1 MRRKRLVYKIELT
14 ENDIYLIM
22 QALDTRNTYKSLEE
36 CKQYAELYKRFRDL
50 YTGGLEVDKTASK

>member
-1 MRRKRLVYKIELT
+1 MRRKRLVYKVELT

-50 YTGGLEVDKTASK
+50 YTGGNDNANS

>member
-22 QALDTRNTYKSLEE
+22 QALDARTTYKSIEE

-50 YTGGLEVDKTASK
+50 YTGGNDNANS

>member
-36 CKQYAELYKRFRDL
+36 RKQYAELYKGFRDL
-50 YTGGLEVDKTASK
+50 YTGGKENDT